1 MGLLIIFIM
10 NLLDWII
17 ISIMLVFLIRGIF
30 RGFFRE
36 IFSLAG
42 IILGIY
48 MANLYQ
54 PHMTACLKGYFPS
67 GKFLPLISFGAIF
80 IIVFILFNLTG
91 WLIKMLTAKTPIGCL
106 DRWLGAGLAFLKGI
120 VLIYLIIIVLTFF
133 IPSKT
138 PLIAKSRLTPLII
151 QSYQSMVNLISP
163 GFYQELKRKFTGET
177 DKIEK
182 LVSKKV
188 RNLTGKDGSR

>member
-1 MGLLIIFIM
+1 
-10 NLLDWII
+10 
-17 ISIMLVFLIRGIF
+17 
-30 RGFFRE
+30 
-36 IFSLAG
+36 
-42 IILGIY
+42 
-48 MANLYQ
+48 
-54 PHMTACLKGYFPS
+54 
-67 GKFLPLISFGAIF
+67 
-80 IIVFILFNLTG
+80 
-91 WLIKMLTAKTPIGCL
+91 MLTAKTPIGCL